1 MSQDSRRPR
10 RIALA
15 WHRLA
20 GWVCF
25 RIGAWERARRQFE
38 QVVRLAGE
46 DFDALVWM
54 GRVAYKLGDYAG
66 WKRECARARVSDPVR
81 YARLRHPFELFE
93 PRAAANADVR
103 DGGLDPLGESRSSR
117 RFQGDAENGDA
128 DANSDARRGAIARL
142 RPFGA
147 LDGASAAS
155 IADDFSSEAERSR
168 FRPFPPIDGGAI
180 AQVDL
185 DDLARRLIG

>member
-1 MSQDSRRPR
+1 MAKNARQPR

-25 RIGAWERARRQFE
+25 RIGAWEPARRHFE
-38 QVVRLAGE
+38 RVVQLAGE

-66 WKRECARARVSDPVR
+66 WKRECARARVSDPER

-103 DGGLDPLGESRSSR
+103 DGGLDPLAESRGSR
-117 RFQGDAENGDA
+117 MFQGDVENG

-168 FRPFPPIDGGAI
+168 FRPLPPIDGGAI